1 MQRLIDG
8 ADDKN
13 LTDEC
18 ADADF
23 CRPSDA
29 RTRRQASTNRVKA
42 WPQVV
47 SPWPRSLGCAGRGA
61 AIPAQPSTWVI
72 SYANYMPIS
81 SFFFKTES
89 MFSKA
94 IAVNRW
100 GSSRDAS
107 TTPPFRPPRRTMPV
121 TRDLSSPGKPPPRP
135 VQLIP

>member
-81 SFFFKTES
+81 SFFFQ
-89 MFSKA
+89 
-94 IAVNRW
+94 N
-100 GSSRDAS
+100 
-107 TTPPFRPPRRTMPV
+107 
-121 TRDLSSPGKPPPRP
+121 
-135 VQLIP
+135 